1 VAVSYPGLLRLDE
14 LLALQSAS
22 DGLEHDELLVIVAGQ
37 VNELWFK
44 QILHELKLLQLA
56 MENSH
61 APVISSILKRVL
73 TILGTLTAEIA
84 VLETMSPVSFA
95 ALREHLDVLSCRQ
108 STQLLEIEVVLGLRR
123 SGAAAGLPEGSRAR
137 VRIERALGRHSLYDS
152 FLRYLALLGYPIPG
166 EILNRDLSHPHEP
179 SPAVQESLIEIYRH
193 DPGAWQ
199 ICELMVDL
207 AAAVRE
213 WRYRQAV
220 MIERTAGEGDG
231 GASGLAEL
239 RSGLE
244 RTAFPDLWAIRSAL

>member
-1 VAVSYPGLLRLDE
+1 VAVSYPTLLRLDE
-14 LLALQSAS
+14 LLSLQSAS

-61 APVISSILKRVL
+61 APVIARILRRVL
-73 TILGTLTAEIA
+73 TILGALTAQVA

-95 ALREHLDVLSCRQ
+95 ALRDHVAALSCRQ
-108 STQLLEIEVVLGLRR
+108 SNQLLEIEVVLGLRR
-123 SGAAAGLPEGSRAR
+123 SDGIVGLPEGSRAR
-137 VRIERALGRHSLYDS
+137 VRLDKVLGRHSLYDS

-166 EILNRDLSHPHEP
+166 ELLNRDLSRPHEP

-199 ICELMVDL
+199 VCELMVDL
-207 AAAVRE
+207 DAGLRE

-220 MIERTAGEGDG
+220 MIERTLGDPD
-231 GASGLAEL
+231 GAPGGLAEL
-239 RSGLE
+239 RARLGQ
-244 RTAFPDLWAIRSAL
+244 TAFPDLWAIRSAL